1 MALGPGQPPPPRS
14 AQGRQPAG
22 RGQPR
27 AAPEGAGRLCPP
39 QPGAPGRL
47 LLRGLGRLR
56 TYLRGSGSSSSS
68 APASPARSLAALP
81 GLQQLLPA
89 MASRPGLGRSGGVP
103 GRGGGREGGEAAP
116 EGGPRRR
123 CQGLSGPEEGGGARG
138 ALSQVPPPPSSSSSS
153 CKSRFPRKRS
163 QDSGRPRAIRSS
175 RRRDGS
181 AAGGPASWRTTPPPT
196 PALDAAAAGRGGP
209 GRSVVNAQ
217 LRPLSME
224 VRKGLAEEDGRTYHA
239 LVNLAETEVTK
250 MASDYSENE
259 LELFKKTMDLIMLS
273 ESGLASSTEILNS
286 ADQLKPKKM
295 KKREAEQVLQ
305 NLVQDQWLS
314 EKEGE
319 YALHPR
325 CILELE
331 QYILRHYPGT
341 ARKCHI
347 CHSLSVQSQVCET
360 CGIGMHLPCSAK
372 YFQAQTAPRCPQC
385 KQFWP
390 HRIPARPQQPASSPR
405 ESRRTSSV
413 GTRQR

>member
-163 QDSGRPRAIRSS
+163 QDSGRPRAIRSCS
-175 RRRDGS
+175 RPRR
-181 AAGGPASWRTTPPPT
+181 AGKKLHYMHDR
-196 PALDAAAAGRGGP
+196 LDDFIQ
-209 GRSVVNAQ
+209 VVNAQ